1 MVGLK
6 FLSLATAT
14 IFLLDTNGANAAGS
28 AADTYTAKRVDC
40 SASMNEARKLVG
52 FAEFTEGQTAEE
64 KLPIDPVSK
73 TAGATGTTYIESV
86 CSALKAVRR
95 DTEFLNSQLPCAL
108 DGTYAYAV
116 QEGTDADCE
125 AAVDHW
131 KAALSNFKSLPPQYT
146 EDTELY
152 KDPQNVSFISL
163 FNPKENPKVDCAYFT
178 CPAKENKPKQQST
191 DVVGGTGDNGEKDPN
206 ADEGDGDDE
215 EEPETGEGSE
225 TTTDKEVKALLCITT
240 PNALTQGAA
249 PYTQAQWDQITAGLN
264 KNAAHALP
272 ISLGFAV
279 AAVGV
284 LLL

>member
-1 MVGLK
+1 MFGLK

-64 KLPIDPVSK
+64 KLPIDPISK
-73 TAGATGTTYIESV
+73 TAGATGATYVESV
-86 CSALKAVRR
+86 CSALKAS
-95 DTEFLNSQLPCAL
+95 EASPAKSGAL
-108 DGTYAYAV
+108 DGTYAYVV
-116 QEGTDADCE
+116 QEGDIADCE

-131 KAALSNFKSLPPQYT
+131 KAALSNFKGLPPQYT
-146 EDTELY
+146 GDTELY

-163 FNPKENPKVDCAYFT
+163 FNPKESPKVDCAYFT
-178 CPAKENKPKQQST
+178 CPAKESKPERKDT
-191 DVVGGTGDNGEKDPN
+191 GVVGDSENDGVEKPPLNDGNG
-206 ADEGDGDDE
+206 DE
-215 EEPETGEGSE
+215 EEPGAGEGDE

-249 PYTQAQWDQITAGLN
+249 PYT
-264 KNAAHALP
+264 
-272 ISLGFAV
+272 
-279 AAVGV
+279 
-284 LLL
+284 